1 MQLRQLTVLRF
12 IAASS
17 VVVFHYGTHAP
28 SLAWAEPLWR
38 YANSA
43 VSLFFFLSGF
53 ILTHVYWQRH
63 VSRSDFY
70 VARAARILPLYV
82 LALMAAALFHLKQ
95 GTLRWDQLVLNALLV
110 QAWVPGHSQ
119 SINSAGWS
127 LSVEACFY
135 LAFPLLLTAIAR
147 VREAA
152 SLLTLASGTWIV
164 NVLLH
169 VALVNAARADGAIT
183 VLDDFSV
190 YHPLTHL
197 ATFVAGM
204 CAARLFSLERS
215 GCERWWKPL
224 LCLGLLG
231 VAALPF
237 VPEQTL
243 DYHHNGLFTP
253 VFFSLVLGLAATPAH
268 ERLARL
274 LSWRPFEFLGEIS
287 YGLYILQ
294 IPVAWF
300 FFALLAASGVTL
312 SADQTFALLCMV
324 LVGSASIG
332 YLVVETPLRTF
343 IQRHYRRLRAPAVAP
358 GLVQRRLL
366 DGPHAAARGRL
377 G

>member
-1 MQLRQLTVLRF
+1 MQLRQLTFLRF

-28 SLAWAEPLWR
+28 SLAWAQPLWR

-43 VSLFFFLSGF
+43 VSFFFFLSGF
-53 ILTHVYWQRH
+53 ILTHVYWQRQ
-63 VSRSDFY
+63 VSRIDFY

-95 GTLRWDQLVLNALLV
+95 DTLRWDQLALNALLV

-135 LAFPLLLTAIAR
+135 LTFPLLLMAIAR

-152 SLLTLASGTWIV
+152 SLITLASGTWIL

-183 VLDDFSV
+183 ALDDFSV

-197 ATFVAGM
+197 ATFIAGM
-204 CAARLFSLERS
+204 CAARLLSLERAT
-215 GCERWWKPL
+215 CERWSTPL
-224 LCLGLLG
+224 FGLGLLG
-231 VAALPF
+231 VATLPIL
-237 VPEQTL
+237 PEQTL
-243 DYHHNGLFTP
+243 DYYHNGLFTP
-253 VFFSLVLGLAATPAH
+253 LFFSLVLGLAAMPGHSAIV
-268 ERLARL
+268 RLASFRL
-274 LSWRPFEFLGEIS
+274 FEFLGEIS

-300 FFALLAASGVTL
+300 FFALLEASGLTL
-312 SADQTFALLCMV
+312 SADQTFALLCTL
-324 LVGSASIG
+324 LVASASIG
-332 YLVVETPLRTF
+332 YVAVEAPLRTF
-343 IQRHYRRLRAPAVAP
+343 IHRQYRRLRAPAVAP
-358 GLVQRRLL
+358 RLVQRRLL
-366 DGPHAAARGRL
+366 AGPQPARGRS